1 MTTKKNKINVIKG
14 ASRPFEAEGYLEVGV
29 ASGST
34 SVNLQ
39 TTITAR
45 LECGDLPPQW
55 HGRQNESGYKSPPSI
70 SDSLF
75 VGLWHASRGRNGL
88 PLLIAPCS
96 ELGLEPAQVQCS
108 LKTILQTH

>member
-1 MTTKKNKINVIKG
+1 MTTKKTKSTSLRALPV
-14 ASRPFEAEGYLEVGV
+14 PFEAEGYLEVGV

-39 TTITAR
+39 TTITAL

-75 VGLWHASRGRNGL
+75 VGLLHASRGRNGL

-96 ELGLEPAQVQCS
+96 GGAIKS
-108 LKTILQTH
+108 LNSSGSG